1 MSQPDPQAQV
11 LTVSELTARIKRL
24 IEGEPWLQSV
34 FVRGE
39 ISNFKLYPSGH
50 AYFTLKDRAVE
61 GDRPYSTR
69 DETTQIKCV
78 MFRRWAEK
86 LPYHPQNGM
95 QVIAGGAVG
104 VYERDGTYQ
113 LYVEVL
119 QPDGLGGLHQA
130 FEELKRKLAAE
141 GLFAEARKR
150 PIPFLPRRVAVV
162 TSPAGAALRDI
173 IKVTTKRFPEAWLT
187 IIPTQVQGSQAPA
200 EIVRS
205 LRLADRLD
213 QVDVII
219 LARGGGS
226 LEELWAFNDEAVAR
240 AICSSRVPVVTG
252 VGHETDTTIADFC
265 ADRRA
270 ATPSNAAEIVFPDRR
285 ELESRLRILRSHL
298 RSGLRS
304 HLEAKRRV
312 LERLSQR
319 SVLRRPQDRLNRA
332 REDIARQ
339 LRQLIQTT
347 RRVLD
352 LKRADRDHLVARLDA
367 LSPLSTLARGYSIC
381 RTVPDGRVV
390 RGVGELARD
399 ERIEVI
405 LHRGEA
411 VCRVE
416 ELRDGGDRGAGKARP
431 PAGRPPGGA
440 RASAAGGPEQYDLWS
455 FAAPPA
461 DKSAP
466 AGDEGDGHD
475 DHGDEE
481 EPR

>member
-1 MSQPDPQAQV
+1 MSQLFPEAEV
-11 LTVSELTARIKRL
+11 LSVSELTARIKRL
-24 IEGEPWLQSV
+24 IEGEPYLQSV
-34 FVRGE
+34 LVRGE
-39 ISNFKLYPSGH
+39 LSNFKLYPSGH
-50 AYFTLKDRAVE
+50 AYFTLKDRAAAAE

-130 FEELKRKLAAE
+130 FEDLKKKLAAE

-150 PIPFLPRRVAVV
+150 PLPFLPRRVAVV

-187 IIPTQVQGSQAPA
+187 IVPAQVQGSQAPPD
-200 EIVRS
+200 IVRAI
-205 LRLADRLD
+205 RLADRLES
-213 QVDVII
+213 VDVII

-226 LEELWAFNDEAVAR
+226 IEELWAFNDEAVAR
-240 AICSSRVPVVTG
+240 AICASRTPIVTG

-285 ELESRLRILRSHL
+285 DLDSRLRILRSHL

-319 SVLRRPQDRLNRA
+319 SVLRRPQDRLDRA
-332 REDIARQ
+332 REDVARR
-339 LRQLIQTT
+339 LRQLIQST
-347 RRVLD
+347 RHVLD
-352 LKRADRDHLVARLDA
+352 LKRADRDHVVARLDA
-367 LSPLSTLARGYSIC
+367 LSPLATLARGYSIC
-381 RTVPDGRVV
+381 RTLPDGRVI
-390 RGVGELARD
+390 RGVDELARD
-399 ERIEVI
+399 ARVEVI
-405 LHRGEA
+405 LLRGEA
-411 VCRVE
+411 ICRVE
-416 ELRDGGDRGAGKARP
+416 DLRDGGDREPRGSSTIAAA
-431 PAGRPPGGA
+431 PAPSQAHDEPK
-440 RASAAGGPEQYDLWS
+440 PYDLFS
-455 FAAPPA
+455 YAGPAADAAADRPGEDA
-461 DKSAP
+461 DK
-466 AGDEGDGHD
+466 
-475 DHGDEE
+475 DEE

>member
-1 MSQPDPQAQV
+1 MSQLFPEAEV
-11 LTVSELTARIKRL
+11 LSVSELTARIKRL
-24 IEGEPWLQSV
+24 IEGEPYLQSV
-34 FVRGE
+34 LVRGE

-50 AYFTLKDRAVE
+50 AYFTLKDRAAAAA

-104 VYERDGTYQ
+104 VYERDGSYQ

-130 FEELKRKLAAE
+130 FEDLKKKLAAE

-150 PIPFLPRRVAVV
+150 PLPFLPRRVAVV

-187 IIPTQVQGSQAPA
+187 IIPAQVQGSQAPPD
-200 EIVRS
+200 IVRAIG
-205 LRLADRLD
+205 LADRLES
-213 QVDVII
+213 VDVII
-219 LARGGGS
+219 VARGGGS
-226 LEELWAFNDEAVAR
+226 IEELWAFNDEAVAR
-240 AICSSRVPVVTG
+240 AICASRTPVVTG

-270 ATPSNAAEIVFPDRR
+270 ATPSNAAEIVFPDLRD
-285 ELESRLRILRSHL
+285 LESRLRILRSHL

-319 SVLRRPQDRLNRA
+319 SVLRRPQDRLDRA
-332 REDIARQ
+332 REDVARR
-339 LRQLIQTT
+339 LRQLIQST
-347 RRVLD
+347 RHVLD
-352 LKRADRDHLVARLDA
+352 LKRADRDHVVARLDA

-381 RTVPDGRVV
+381 RTLPDGRVV
-390 RGVGELARD
+390 RDVKELARD
-399 ERIEVI
+399 AQVEVI
-405 LHRGEA
+405 LLHGEA
-411 VCRVE
+411 ICRVE
-416 ELRDGGDRGAGKARP
+416 DLRGGGDRESKGKRAGPDEAKPYDLFSYAG
-431 PAGRPPGGA
+431 PAA
-440 RASAAGGPEQYDLWS
+440 DAAAGHPDEE
-455 FAAPPA
+455 A
-461 DKSAP
+461 D
-466 AGDEGDGHD
+466 E
-475 DHGDEE
+475 DEE

>member
-1 MSQPDPQAQV
+1 MSQTVPQAEV

-34 FVRGE
+34 LVRGE

-50 AYFTLKDRAVE
+50 AYFTLKDRATE

-113 LYVEVL
+113 LYAQVL

-130 FEELKRKLAAE
+130 FEDLKKKLAAE

-150 PIPFLPRRVAVV
+150 PLPFLPRRVAVV
-162 TSPAGAALRDI
+162 TSPAAAALRDI
-173 IKVTTKRFPEAWLT
+173 VKVTTKRFPQAWVT
-187 IIPTQVQGSQAPA
+187 IVPTSVQGNQAPA
-200 EIVRS
+200 DIVRAI
-205 LRLADRLD
+205 RLANRLES
-213 QVDVII
+213 VDVII

-226 LEELWAFNDEAVAR
+226 IEELWAFNDEAVAR
-240 AICSSRVPVVTG
+240 AVGDSPVPVVTG
-252 VGHETDTTIADFC
+252 IGHETDTTIADFC

-285 ELESRLRILRSHL
+285 ELDSRLRILRSHL

-319 SVLRRPQDRLNRA
+319 SVLRRPQDRLDRA
-332 REDIARQ
+332 REDVARR
-339 LRQLIQTT
+339 LRQLLQSS
-347 RRVLD
+347 RHVLD
-352 LKRADRDHLVARLDA
+352 FKRADRDHVVARLDA
-367 LSPLSTLARGYSIC
+367 LSPLATLARGYSIC
-381 RTVPDGRVV
+381 RTLPDGRVV
-390 RGVGELARD
+390 RNVGELTRD
-399 ERIEVI
+399 ERVEVI
-405 LHRGEA
+405 LFRGEA
-411 VCRVE
+411 ICRVE
-416 ELRDGGDRGAGKARP
+416 DLRDGGDRETKGTREARGA
-431 PAGRPPGGA
+431 PGPHPIETTA
-440 RASAAGGPEQYDLWS
+440 PYDL
-455 FAAPPA
+455 FAYSGRARSGTGRKGEDA
-461 DKSAP
+461 EDN
-466 AGDEGDGHD
+466 
-475 DHGDEE
+475 EE